1 MKTRA
6 LALGITSLLVLLVA
20 APVAADTTAT
30 STITQIK
37 VLAPADDSYRLF
49 HGAIWLEY
57 DKQTFNYRWG
67 GAHCGNAGI
76 TDLQVSL
83 LFAAFRS
90 KYSITIDYE
99 SRTYKKQSYRC
110 ITGFTVTR
118 S

>member
-6 LALGITSLLVLLVA
+6 LALGVA
-20 APVAADTTAT
+20 ALLLLAAAPAAADTTAT

-37 VLAPADDSYRLF
+37 VLSPADDNHRLF

-67 GAHCGNAGI
+67 GAHCNGANL

-90 KYSITIDYE
+90 KYSITIDYTTRE
-99 SRTYKKQSYRC
+99 YKKQSYRC